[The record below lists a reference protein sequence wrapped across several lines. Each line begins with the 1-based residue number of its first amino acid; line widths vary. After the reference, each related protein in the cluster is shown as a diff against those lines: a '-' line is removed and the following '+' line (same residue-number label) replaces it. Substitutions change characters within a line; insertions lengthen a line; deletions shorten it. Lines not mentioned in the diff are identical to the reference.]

1 MLGKKWKNLS
11 SLRKKAFAVA
21 LSTAVVSSTLN
32 IGSYVVS
39 ADSSLEGRVITAF
52 EELPEEIAYQ
62 YLPVGAPESDI
73 NFPDR
78 LNVTIYSED
87 PEEEEPAEEEESSEE
102 EPSEEE
108 EENPSEES
116 GEEPSDEEGD
126 NGEPGDSEEP
136 TEEGGNEEPG
146 EQPEEEPGE
155 ESGEEPS
162 EQPGEEPSEQPAEEP
177 AEEQPSEQPAEEPAE
192 EQPAEQP
199 AEEPAEQPAEEP
211 AEEPA
216 EQPTEQPA
224 EEPAEQPAE
233 QPAEGEG
240 TEVSAI
246 TDGVINAFMPVKV
259 YASETVRELPD
270 GEHKVLRKVKWKLNR
285 EKSTYGSYFQ
295 AVFAD
300 DVFVYEPDISVYGL
314 TSDVELPEI
323 RVTIVSGEEEPSTE
337 EREEEEKTAS
347 PALSQ
352 FSVVGGVK
360 VSVDADAGVFPE
372 GALIHVR
379 RVDGESAERIEE
391 SVNSENA
398 RSFDITVTDMD
409 GNEIQPDTSAGKVR
423 VTFSGIDT
431 SGEGLKVYHFDDD
444 LSLPEEL
451 KAEVDEANKSA
462 AVEADHFSVYTVVTE
477 EERGIDIVGKSVKDI
492 INELVTPYS
501 GEYDGE
507 AHDSVSFNDV
517 CTEEIK
523 KTFTFKSGTS
533 TDFSSEI
540 PQITDAGEY
549 VISVRCKVD
558 GQELEGTIR
567 PIVSQ
572 KPITEAMV
580 TVSDS
585 YYMGKAIENAV
596 VKDGDNVL
604 DRDVDY
610 TAAYSNNVNVGTA
623 KVTITGKGNYKGS
636 ISRSFKI
643 IQYSGSYKL
652 KYDGSTTIAD
662 WYKDSVTVTADGYT
676 ITDDPEGTFA
686 AEYILT
692 GTTKN
697 VSKAVYLR
705 VSDNG
710 VIATI
715 AGPVNFDP
723 NPPKGTIKVKG
734 KTFSGLQEEKKTF
747 AYTNAA
753 QKITVTSDD
762 TFNGSGVKR
771 TDYYITNKCYTDK
784 KDVKDAAG
792 DEWEVYDPDPKP
804 GLKENKLNYVYVR
817 VTDKV
822 GNEAYISTQGIW
834 YDTKKPTIKSAKAS
848 EIKDTSADLTVKA
861 SDGESGVEYYYSL
874 VKKKSEKAP
883 KKAVDVKN
891 SGSKTED
898 GEFEL
903 TGLTAS
909 TAYVAYSVVEDKA
922 GNLSEIKETKIST
935 KAADNKSGSDS
946 DAAKGA
952 AGSSSTA
959 AAGGAGGAAGGAGG
973 AAGAA
978 GGSAGAGGSNVKG
991 KTALAEKDKDNGK
1004 TEEGSKDEIIPDKIP
1019 YIEDATE
1026 GITIGRENTSGWPRI
1041 DNEVKDADA
1050 PARITV
1056 NMNGESKVPASV
1068 LNDIKDRDIAI
1079 RFVMNDDVSW
1089 TVNGLS
1095 FTDEAKDVD
1104 FRVKTNTKNIPSSLI
1119 NEIADVYPHVNLT
1132 LDHEGDFGFT
1142 AIMGLNVGES
1152 NRNLHA
1158 NLYYYNEGDSSLE
1171 FMSSSEVDEKGHAT
1185 FDFTHASDYTVIM
1198 RGDALT
1204 EKSAAALAVRN
1215 TSGGE
1220 TDDMGS
1226 SGVSNVPRKNNR
1238 LWLLI
1243 ISIVSILLC
1252 VLILFMPEKRKNA
1265 YG

>member
-62 YLPVGAPESDI
+62 YLPIGAPESDI
-73 NFPDR
+73 SFPDE

-87 PEEEEPAEEEESSEE
+87 PEEEEPSEEEESSEE
-102 EPSEEE
+102 EPSSEEE
-108 EENPSEES
+108 EESSSEES
-116 GEEPSDEEGD
+116 GEEEEPAD
-126 NGEPGDSEEP
+126 NGD
-136 TEEGGNEEPG
+136 NEEPADGG
-146 EQPEEEPGE
+146 ED
-155 ESGEEPS
+155 
-162 EQPGEEPSEQPAEEP
+162 EQPAEEP
-177 AEEQPSEQPAEEPAE
+177 QEQPV
-192 EQPAEQP
+192 
-199 AEEPAEQPAEEP
+199 EEPAEQPAEEP
-211 AEEPA
+211 QEEPT

-224 EEPAEQPAE
+224 EEPQEEPAEQPAEEPQEEPAEQPAEEPQEEPGEQPAE
-233 QPAEGEG
+233 QPADEPQEEPAEQPQEEPSEGGEG
-240 TEVSAI
+240 DASAFV
-246 TDGVINAFMPVKV
+246 DGIINAFMPVTA
-259 YASETVRELPD
+259 YASEVVRELPD
-270 GEHKVLRKVKWKLNR
+270 GEHRVLKNVKWKLNR

-295 AVFAD
+295 AVFED

-314 TSDVELPEI
+314 TSDAELPEI
-323 RVTIVSGEEEPSTE
+323 RVTIVKGEEEPSAE
-337 EREEEEKTAS
+337 ESGEEEEITS

-352 FSVVGGVK
+352 FSIVGGVRI
-360 VSVDADAGVFPE
+360 SVDADPGVFPE

-379 RVDGESAERIEE
+379 KVNDESAERIEE
-391 SVNSENA
+391 RVNSENA
-398 RSFDITVTDMD
+398 RSFDITVTDRD

-423 VTFSGIDT
+423 VTFSGIDA
-431 SGEGLKVYHFDDD
+431 SGEGVKVYHFNDD
-444 LSLPEEL
+444 LSSAEEL
-451 KAEVDEANKSA
+451 NAEVDETNNSA
-462 AVEADHFSVYTVVTE
+462 AVDADHFSVYTLVTE
-477 EERGIDIVGKSVKDI
+477 EGRGVDILGKSVKEI
-492 INELVTPYS
+492 IDELVTPYN

-507 AHDSVSFNDV
+507 AHASVSFNDV
-517 CTEEIK
+517 CTEEIRN
-523 KTFTFKSGTS
+523 TFTFKSGTS

-540 PQITDAGEY
+540 PEITDAGEY

-558 GQELEGTIR
+558 GHDIEGTIR
-567 PIVSQ
+567 PIISQ

-585 YYMGKAIENAV
+585 YYMGKPIENAV
-596 VKDGDNVL
+596 VKDGDKAL
-604 DRDVDY
+604 DKDVDY

-652 KYDGSTTIAD
+652 KYDGSATIAD

-686 AEYILT
+686 PEYILT
-692 GTTKN
+692 GNTKN

-747 AYTNAA
+747 AYTNEA
-753 QKITVTSDD
+753 QKVTVTSDD

-792 DEWEVYDPDPKP
+792 DEWEVYDGDPKP

-817 VTDKV
+817 ITDKV
-822 GNEAYISTQGIW
+822 GNETYISSQGIW

-848 EIKDTSADLTVKA
+848 EIKDTSATLTVKA
-861 SDGESGVEYYYSL
+861 SDGESGVETYYSL
-874 VKKKSEKAP
+874 LKKKSEKAP
-883 KKAVDVKN
+883 KKADDVK
-891 SGSKTED
+891 SGGRKTDD
-898 GEFEL
+898 GVFEL

-935 KAADNKSGSDS
+935 KAEDNKSGSDS

-959 AAGGAGGAAGGAGG
+959 AAGGAGGAAGAAGAGG

-978 GGSAGAGGSNVKG
+978 AQAGSGGSNVKG
-991 KTALAEKDKDNGK
+991 KTALAEKDKAAEAAEDSG
-1004 TEEGSKDEIIPDKIP
+1004 EPEIPDRIP

-1026 GITIGRENTSGWPRI
+1026 GITIGRENTSGWINI
-1041 DNEVKDADA
+1041 DNEVKGADA

-1056 NMNGESKVPASV
+1056 NMNGESKVPSSV
-1068 LNDIKDRDIAI
+1068 LNDIKDRDVAI
-1079 RFVMNDDVSW
+1079 RFVMNDDISW

-1095 FTDEAKDVD
+1095 FTDNAGDVE
-1104 FRVKTNTKNIPSSLI
+1104 FKVKTNTKNIPSSLI

-1132 LDHEGDFGFT
+1132 LDHDGDFGFT
-1142 AIMGLNVGES
+1142 AIMSLNVGES
-1152 NRNLHA
+1152 NKNLHA

-1171 FMSSSEVDEKGHAT
+1171 FMSSSEVDEKGYT
-1185 FDFTHASDYTVIM
+1185 SFDFTHASDYTVIM

-1204 EKSAAALAVRN
+1204 EKSAAALAARN
-1215 TSGGE
+1215 TSGGG
-1220 TDDMGS
+1220 TDDSGS
-1226 SGVSNVPRKNNR
+1226 AGVSNVPRRNNR

-1252 VLILFMPEKRKNA
+1252 GLILFMPEKRKNA